1 MNAVAKPQ
9 PQVPFGAVYYRKSN
23 PPREDWERDYAVAAE
38 DGLNTFRHWFMW
50 SAIERRPGVYTWDD
64 FDRQLDLAAEH
75 GLQTVIA
82 EFTMAAPE
90 WLQRRLS
97 HAVQRKADGTTMAS
111 TLSPSVAVGGFG
123 QGLGGAGA
131 LTLNDPEVHGAVM
144 EFLAILA
151 TRYRG
156 HPGLMGYDVNNEVN
170 YQPEFDH
177 SEPTKAAFRRWLRER
192 YGDLETLGEA
202 WRRYS
207 YAEWDDVMPPRQVQP
222 YPECLDWMQ
231 FRQDNFYGHVA
242 DKIAAIRTV
251 DPDAAIISHGIAG
264 AMTAMAGHGC
274 HDWRAAEQVDIYG
287 YTWVAARKGNQP
299 WRNFYAGDL
308 IRGASRGK
316 TFWHA
321 ERQGGPLW
329 MQPQV
334 LGRDRDD
341 ARVAEAED
349 VRLWSLASFAAGA
362 RGMMNLRYRPLVDGP
377 LFGAFGSY
385 AMDGSRTDRSEA
397 AASVAR
403 WLNDPAQ
410 RGAMEASPVRGEIG
424 LLVVPET
431 QAFDTVLSAEGGFQ
445 TFSHA
450 MWGAYRGFFEQNVQ
464 ADWVH
469 VDDIDACP
477 VLYAP
482 YPIMWPQAV
491 AERLRAWVEAGGIL
505 ISEACPGYFGDRGRV
520 GVHQPNFGFDA
531 VFGARE
537 VHVEFMP
544 DIADRDRIRW
554 QGTELPCGGFR
565 QVYEATGGTA
575 LAEFDI
581 GGTAMVEARCG
592 SGRTLL
598 VGSHVSVGH
607 FREREKGGEGA
618 AAWWRGCL
626 SWAGV
631 SPRVGTGNAHLVGR
645 LHEGPAGRFLWV
657 VNPSREPQAGRLTVD
672 GRPVEGRTLMGQA
685 GAADV
690 TVPGR
695 DALVIALA
703 DSAG

>member
-1 MNAVAKPQ
+1 MAKSKF
-9 PQVPFGAVYYRKSN
+9 QVPFGAVYFRKSN
-23 PPREDWERDYAVAAE
+23 PPPEDWERDYAIAAE

-50 SAIERRPGVYTWDD
+50 SVIERRPGQFHWDEW
-64 FDRQLDLAAEH
+64 DRQLDLAAEH
-75 GLQTVIA
+75 GMQTVIA

-90 WLQRRLS
+90 WLQRQLS
-97 HAVQRKADGTTMAS
+97 HAVQKKADGTTMAS
-111 TLSPSVAVGGFG
+111 GHSPSVAVGGFG

-131 LTLNDPEVHGAVM
+131 LTLNDPEVHKRVM
-144 EFLAILA
+144 EFLTRVAE
-151 TRYRG
+151 RYRG
-156 HPGLMGYDVNNEVN
+156 HPGLFGYDVNNEVN
-170 YQPEFDH
+170 YQPDFDH
-177 SEPTKAAFRRWLRER
+177 SAPTQAAFRLWLKDK
-192 YGDLETLGEA
+192 YGDLDTLGEA

-207 YAEWDDVMPPRQVQP
+207 YADWEDIVAPRFVQP

-242 DKIAAIRTV
+242 DKIAAIKAA
-251 DPDAAIISHGIAG
+251 DPDTAIISHGIAG

-274 HDWRAAEQVDIYG
+274 DDWRAAQQVDIYG
-287 YTWVAARKGNQP
+287 YTWIAARKGNQP
-299 WRNFYAGDL
+299 WRNFYGGDL

-316 TFWHA
+316 PYWHA

-362 RGMMNLRYRPLVDGP
+362 RGMMNLRYRPLLDGP

-385 AMDGSRTDRSEA
+385 ALDGSRTDRSEA
-397 AASVAR
+397 ASAVAK

-410 RGAMEASPVRGEIG
+410 KDAMEATPVRGEVG

-431 QAFDTVLSAEGGFQ
+431 QAFDTVLSAEGGFETYAQ
-445 TFSHA
+445 A

-469 VDDIDACP
+469 VDDIDSYP

-482 YPIMWPQAV
+482 YPIMWPEAV
-491 AERLRAWVEAGGIL
+491 AARLKAWVEGGGIL
-505 ISEACPGYFGDRGRV
+505 ISEACPGYFGDRGHV
-520 GVHQPNFGFDA
+520 GVHQPNFGFDE
-531 VFGARE
+531 VFGAKE
-537 VHVEFMP
+537 AHVEFMP
-544 DIADRDRIRW
+544 DIADRDRILW
-554 QGTELPCGGFR
+554 QGHTLPCGGFR
-565 QVYEATGGTA
+565 QVYEPTHGTG

-581 GGTAMVEARCG
+581 GGTSMVEARFG
-592 SGRTLL
+592 GGRTLL

-607 FREREKGGEGA
+607 FRERESGGKGTEG
-618 AAWWRGCL
+618 WWRGCL

-631 SPRVGTGNAHLVGR
+631 VPRVATGNPHLVGR
-645 LHEGPAGRFLWV
+645 LHQGRGGRFLWV
-657 VNPSREPQAGRLTVD
+657 VNPSRAPQSGHLEVD
-672 GRPVEGRTLMGQA
+672 GIKVSGAALMGEETS
-685 GAADV
+685 GDV

-695 DALVIALA
+695 DAIVIHL
-703 DSAG
+703 DT

>member
-1 MNAVAKPQ
+1 MPDKQ
-9 PQVPFGAVYYRKSN
+9 PQIPFGAVYYRKSN
-23 PPREDWERDYAVAAE
+23 PPAEDWARDYKIAAE

-50 SAIERRPGVYTWDD
+50 SAIERKPGVYDWDD
-64 FDRQLDLAAEH
+64 CDRQLDLAAEN
-75 GLQTVIA
+75 GMQTVIA

-90 WLQRRLS
+90 WLQRKLS
-97 HAVQRKADGTTMAS
+97 HAIQKKADGTTMAS

-144 EFLAILA
+144 EFLTLMA
-151 TRYRG
+151 TRYKG
-156 HPGLMGYDVNNEVN
+156 HPGLLGYDVNNEVN
-170 YQPEFDH
+170 YQPDFDH
-177 SEPTKAAFRRWLRER
+177 SDPTKAAFRIWLREK
-192 YGDLETLGEA
+192 YGDLDALGEA

-222 YPECLDWMQ
+222 YPECLDWME
-231 FRQDNFYGHVA
+231 FRKQNFYGHVA
-242 DKIAAIRTV
+242 DKIATIKAV
-251 DPDAAIISHGIAG
+251 DPDATIISHGIAG

-274 HDWRAAEQVDIYG
+274 DDWMAASQVDVYG
-287 YTWVAARKGNQP
+287 YTWIAARKGNQP

-308 IRGASRGK
+308 IRGAARGK
-316 TFWHA
+316 PYWHA

-334 LGRDRDD
+334 LGRDRED

-385 AMDGSRTDRSEA
+385 ALDGSRTDRSEA
-397 AASVAR
+397 AAAVAR
-403 WLNDPAQ
+403 WLNDPDHKD
-410 RGAMEASPVRGEIG
+410 AMEAKPVRGEVG

-445 TFSHA
+445 TYSHA
-450 MWGAYRGFFEQNVQ
+450 MWGAYRGFFEQNIQ

-469 VDDIDACP
+469 VDDIDAYP

-482 YPIMWPQAV
+482 YPIMWSETIAK
-491 AERLRAWVEAGGIL
+491 RLRDWIAAGGTL
-505 ISEACPGYFGDRGRV
+505 ISEACPGYFGNGGRI
-520 GVHQPNFGFDA
+520 GIHQPNFGFDE
-531 VFGARE
+531 VFGAKE
-537 VHVEFMP
+537 THVEFMP
-544 DIADRDRIRW
+544 DIADRDRIFW

-565 QVYEATGGTA
+565 QVFEPTLGRGLAT
-575 LAEFDI
+575 FDT
-581 GGTAMVEARCG
+581 GGTAMVEASFG
-592 SGRTLL
+592 KGRTLL

-607 FREREKGGEGA
+607 FRERESGLQGA
-618 AAWWRGCL
+618 PRWWRGCL
-626 SWAGV
+626 AWAGV
-631 SPRVGTGNAHLVGR
+631 SPRVETGNAQFVAR
-645 LHEGPAGRFLWV
+645 LHEGEAGRFLWV
-657 VNPSREPQAGRLTVD
+657 VNPSRLPQAGLLTVD
-672 GRPVEGRTLMGQA
+672 GEEVSGKCLMGLDS
-685 GAADV
+685 GPEV

-695 DALVIALA
+695 DAAVLA
-703 DSAG
+703 I